1 MTAGGNIP
9 HPSFR
14 IRPSVDP
21 PPTPPTLPDLMAVD
35 HLPSKAAG
43 PGSYVNRALFILLI
57 ALTVVLF
64 PPLAERKPWHDSFA
78 TYFIAIVLE
87 AVPYIL
93 VGSLLAGLIELF
105 MPATLLPKL
114 AKRLGLFGIPVTAVV
129 APAFPACECGVLAVA
144 RGLMR
149 KGLPLPHTVTY
160 LIAGPIMNPTVL
172 FTTWLAF
179 QDARY
184 PILRAVGALFVAI
197 IVGYILWRMD
207 PRKILLP
214 KVSDSLAKGDDG
226 HGHDHQHG
234 DGCADDCHDHT
245 APMVNL
251 GAALKKPG
259 AAVAMDVTAPVVAKT
274 PRRSLRQTM
283 GQLSAN
289 VIDHFLE
296 MAAFFLMGV
305 FIAAAMK
312 TYLGSA
318 GFSDVASSVI
328 LAPLAMM
335 LLAFILSLCAEA
347 DAFVAASF
355 SEFSLAALLAF
366 LVFGPM
372 FDIKLLLMYRV
383 VFRSWFIFAIAGA
396 MAVLVLIYVL
406 ALVPLLDAGL
416 TAIGIGRGAL

>member
-1 MTAGGNIP
+1 
-9 HPSFR
+9 
-14 IRPSVDP
+14 
-21 PPTPPTLPDLMAVD
+21 MAVE

-43 PGSYVNRALFILLI
+43 PGSYVNRVLFLLLI
-57 ALTVVLF
+57 GLTVVLF

-93 VGSLLAGLIELF
+93 IGSLLAGLIELF
-105 MPATLLPKL
+105 MPATLLPRL
-114 AKRLGLFGIPVTAVV
+114 AKRLGLFGIPATAIA

-184 PILRAVGALFVAI
+184 PILRALGALFVAVV
-197 IVGYILWRMD
+197 VGYILWRMD

-226 HGHDHQHG
+226 HDHDHAHSHAHGHDHGHQHG
-234 DGCADDCHDHT
+234 DGCADDCHDHPAPGHDHP

-259 AAVAMDVTAPVVAKT
+259 AAVVMDVTAAKK

-312 TYLGSA
+312 TYFGSA
-318 GFSDVASSVI
+318 GFSDVAASVI

-355 SEFSLAALLAF
+355 TEFSLPALLAF

-396 MAVLVLIYVL
+396 MAVLVLFYVL

-416 TAIGIGRGAL
+416 TSMGIGGAAL

>member
-1 MTAGGNIP
+1 
-9 HPSFR
+9 
-14 IRPSVDP
+14 
-21 PPTPPTLPDLMAVD
+21 MAVD
-35 HLPSKAAG
+35 HLPSQAAG
-43 PGSYVNRALFILLI
+43 PGSYVNRVLFLLLI
-57 ALTVVLF
+57 GLTVVLF

-93 VGSLLAGLIELF
+93 IGSLLAGLIELF
-105 MPATLLPKL
+105 MPATLLPRL
-114 AKRLGLFGIPVTAVV
+114 AKRLGLFGIPATAMA

-184 PILRAVGALFVAI
+184 PILRALGALFVAV
-197 IVGYILWRMD
+197 IVGYLLWRMD

-214 KVSDSLAKGDDG
+214 KVSESLAKGDDG
-226 HGHDHQHG
+226 HGHDHDHSHQHG
-234 DGCADDCHDHT
+234 DACADDCHDHP
-245 APMVNL
+245 APLVNL

-259 AAVAMDVTAPVVAKT
+259 AAVVMDVTAPVAPKKT
-274 PRRSLRQTM
+274 RRSFRQTM

-312 TYLGSA
+312 TYFGSA

-396 MAVLVLIYVL
+396 MAVLVLVYVL

-416 TAIGIGRGAL
+416 TSMGIGRGTL